1 MLENF
6 LWNGERPNNQTAE
19 PPKKAAFKEKI
30 QYKTKPFKELLLTHY
45 SFAKRVENDRLGSL
59 RM

>member
-1 MLENF
+1 MMEKC
-6 LWNGERPNNQTAE
+6 WRTWSEMKKDPTIGQQ
-19 PPKKAAFKEKI
+19 KAAFKEKI